1 MDHTRTALLTALAAL
16 ALPAAAD
23 LAISANDQ
31 KVNLDN
37 GTVKIVP
44 NAPPDTVTLI
54 DIGASPPKVVA
65 EIRVPASVIGPPMS
79 VAITRDESMALVT
92 AATKMDPSDATKTV
106 PDNKLSVIDLKANP
120 PAVIA
125 TLEAGLGASGVS
137 INGDGTLALVA
148 NRNEGTVSVFTVS
161 GKTLTPAG
169 KIKLGDEKSGPCHVV
184 FTPDGKRA
192 FVTRDGDHTLSM
204 LKIDGMKVEDA
215 KRDFTAGIRPY
226 GIDIASHGGV
236 AVVANIG
243 RNLGDSDTVS
253 LIDLR
258 MEPPRVVDTVSVGPT
273 PEGLILSPDGRTA
286 AVVIH
291 DGSAKAKSSPF
302 YRANGKLVLL
312 RIDGNKLAKYAEAP
326 IGTWAQ
332 GVAFSRDGRTILVQN
347 MAEKEIQVLKLDG
360 DRLTDTG
367 QRIKVNG
374 GPAGMR
380 TAW

>member
-1 MDHTRTALLTALAAL
+1 MKTTRTAVLAAIG
-16 ALPAAAD
+16 AFAFPAAAD
-23 LAISANDQ
+23 LAVSANDQ

-37 GTVKIVP
+37 GTVKTVANP
-44 NAPPDTVTLI
+44 PPDSVAII
-54 DIGASPPKVVA
+54 DLGVSPPRLIA
-65 EIRVPASVIGPPMS
+65 EIRAPASVIGPPMS
-79 VAITRDESMALVT
+79 VAIARDESMALVT
-92 AATKMDPSDATKTV
+92 AATKMDPNDPTRTV
-106 PDNKLSVIDLKANP
+106 PDNKLTVIDLKANP

-137 INGDGTLALVA
+137 INRDSTLALVA
-148 NRNEGTVSVFTVS
+148 NRNEGTVSVFTIN

-169 KIKLGDEKSGPCHVV
+169 KIKLGDEKSGPCHAV

-204 LKIDGMKVEDA
+204 LKIDGLKVEDA
-215 KRDFTAGIRPY
+215 KRDFTAGVRPY
-226 GIDIASHGGV
+226 GIDIASDGSA

-243 RNLGDSDTVS
+243 RNLGDADTVS

-258 MEPPRVVDTVSVGPT
+258 AEPPRVVDTVTVGPT
-273 PEGLILSPDGRTA
+273 PEGLVLSPDGRTA

-291 DGSAKAKSSPF
+291 NGSAKAKNSPF
-302 YRANGKLVLL
+302 YNANGKLVLL
-312 RIDGNKLAKYAEAP
+312 RIDGNKLTKYAEAP

-360 DRLTDTG
+360 DKLSDTG
-367 QRIKVNG
+367 QRIKMNG
-374 GPAGMR
+374 GPAGIR

>member
-1 MDHTRTALLTALAAL
+1 MKTTRTAVLAAI
-16 ALPAAAD
+16 AAFAFPAAAD
-23 LAISANDQ
+23 LAVSANDQ
-31 KVNLDN
+31 KNYLDN
-37 GTVKIVP
+37 GAVKTTANP
-44 NAPPDTVTLI
+44 PPDNVAII
-54 DIGASPPKVVA
+54 DLGVSPPRIIA
-65 EIRVPASVIGPPMS
+65 EIKAPASVIGPPMS
-79 VAITRDESMALVT
+79 VAIARDESIALVT
-92 AATKMDPSDATKTV
+92 GATKMDPNDPTKTA
-106 PDNKLSVIDLKANP
+106 PDNKLTVIDLKANP

-125 TLEAGLGASGVS
+125 THEAGLGASGVS
-137 INGDGTLALVA
+137 INRDGTLALVA
-148 NRNEGTVSVFTVS
+148 NRNEGTVSVFTID

-204 LKIDGMKVEDA
+204 LKIDGLKVEDA
-215 KRDFTAGIRPY
+215 KRDFTAGVRPY
-226 GIDIASHGGV
+226 GIDIASDGRVG
-236 AVVANIG
+236 VVANIG
-243 RNLGDSDTVS
+243 RNLGDADTVS

-258 MEPPRVVDTVSVGPT
+258 AEPPRVVDTVTVGPT

-286 AVVIH
+286 AVVTH
-291 DGSAKAKSSPF
+291 NGSAKAKNSPF
-302 YRANGKLVLL
+302 YNANGKLVLL
-312 RIDGNKLAKYAEAP
+312 RIDGNKLTKYAEAP

-360 DRLTDTG
+360 DKLSDTG

-374 GPAGMR
+374 GPAGIR

>member
-1 MDHTRTALLTALAAL
+1 MTTIRTASLAAIAAF

-23 LAISANDQ
+23 LAVSANDH
-31 KVNLDN
+31 KVSLDN
-37 GTVKIVP
+37 GTVKIVA
-44 NAPPDTVTLI
+44 NPPADTVSII
-54 DIGASPPKVVA
+54 DLAASPPRVVA
-65 EIRVPASVIGPPMS
+65 EIKAPASVIGPPMS
-79 VAITRDESMALVT
+79 VAIARDESFALVT
-92 AATKMDPSDATKTV
+92 GAQKVDPADATKTI
-106 PDNKLSVIDLKANP
+106 PDNKLSVIDLQAKP

-125 TLEAGLGASGVS
+125 TLEAGLGAAGVS
-137 INGDGTLALVA
+137 INREGTLALVA
-148 NRNEGTVSVFTVS
+148 NRNEGTVSVFTIN

-169 KIKLGDEKSGPCHVV
+169 KVKLGDDKSGPCHVV

-192 FVTRDGDHTLSM
+192 LVTRDGDHTLSM
-204 LKIDGMKVEDA
+204 LKIDGLKVEDA

-226 GIDIASHGGV
+226 GLDIASDGRS

-243 RNLGDSDTVS
+243 RNLGDADTVS
-253 LIDLR
+253 LIDLTLA
-258 MEPPRVVDTVSVGPT
+258 PPRVVDTVTVGPT

-291 DGSAKAKSSPF
+291 NGSAKAKNSPF
-302 YRANGKLVLL
+302 YNANGKLILL
-312 RIDGNKLAKYAEAP
+312 RLDGPRLVKYAEAP

-360 DRLTDTG
+360 DKLSDTG
-367 QRIKVNG
+367 QRIPMKG
-374 GPAGMR
+374 GPAGIR